1 MSFNLGEL
9 FPSQLLLDTVCERCV
24 YLELK
29 SQNQNNEQQIKNKYK
44 LCLSNE
50 IVNKTIGGKI
60 FCSSCSNH
68 EYFKRGKDHV
78 SVTESDYEECYSET
92 LKNNESIYIPKY
104 VEFLS
109 DHFLLAKRRDGFSF
123 KYKAKIKT
131 DKFAQIRKVVKRK
144 IYDSDYVQ
152 NKSIVKLRKA
162 IGLAPDISVLEKY
175 GVKVDKTVLADW

>member
-1 MSFNLGEL
+1 M
-9 FPSQLLLDTVCERCV
+9 
-24 YLELK
+24 
-29 SQNQNNEQQIKNKYK
+29 
-44 LCLSNE
+44 
-50 IVNKTIGGKI
+50 
-60 FCSSCSNH
+60 
-68 EYFKRGKDHV
+68 
-78 SVTESDYEECYSET
+78 
-92 LKNNESIYIPKY
+92 SIYIPKY

-144 IYDSDYVQ
+144 IYDSDYIQ